1 MGRAA
6 LPSRNARPL
15 LTTKSQSPP
24 GCHPHV
30 PRRRCS
36 VLLLHCC
43 MCHCSVHAAGL
54 QQEWARAVIKLRHAG
69 VASTPSQQKPSA
81 LAAADVSPPSP
92 SGSDRSRPPARVP
105 HRQQKR
111 FVIGCY
117 SLLTAAGCRMCL
129 PPSISRASTSSML
142 PPKLPRLHCSH
153 PSMYDPS
160 DGRPQISACMLPHAA
175 STQGLR
181 RLAYNRERAEGI
193 YPPETF

>member
-1 MGRAA
+1 MPDLFSRQSPNHHLAVTRMFLDDDA
-6 LPSRNARPL
+6 VSSCCTAVCVTVACMQLDCSRNGPAP
-15 LTTKSQSPP
+15 SSSSGMPASPP
-24 GCHPHV
+24 L
-30 PRRRCS
+30 RASRN
-36 VLLLHCC
+36 LLRWPLP
-43 MCHCSVHAAGL
+43 MF
-54 QQEWARAVIKLRHAG
+54 
-69 VASTPSQQKPSA
+69 P
-81 LAAADVSPPSP
+81 PPSP
-92 SGSDRSRPPARVP
+92 SGSDRSRPSARVP

-117 SLLTAAGCRMCL
+117 SYTPDSGGLPHVPPPLHQPCVNKLHAPPQAS
-129 PPSISRASTSSML
+129 PPSL
-142 PPKLPRLHCSH
+142 Q